1 MIIIEGRKGK
11 VERDGPSFHS
21 KERKKNKNKSL
32 YKSILK
38 IELIKEMALYYDNN
52 IATHM
57 ETHNNFSLKFHNF
70 EF

>member
-1 MIIIEGRKGK
+1 M
-11 VERDGPSFHS
+11 
-21 KERKKNKNKSL
+21 SL
-32 YKSILK
+32 YKSILE